1 MKTLNKVA
9 IEGMC
14 LNKVTTIYDK
24 RTSCSTV
31 KSQKLFSKMMNKT
44 GIATLATSIQNNIVR
59 YSQSIRQEN
68 KVNMKMEKKNGKC

>member
-1 MKTLNKVA
+1 MKTLNKIA

-14 LNKVTTIYDK
+14 LNKVTAIYDK
-24 RTSCSTV
+24 HTSYSTV

-44 GIATLATSIQNNIVR
+44 GIATLATPIQNNIVR

-68 KVNMKMEKKNGKC
+68 KVPMKMETKNGKC